1 MDLSGKKGVVIGIAN
16 EHSIAYG
23 CANAFR
29 AAGAELAISYL
40 NGRRSLRFALSPK
53 R

>member
-1 MDLSGKKGVVIGIAN
+1 MERANNPILAGNKALAVGIAN

-29 AAGAELAISYL
+29 SVGADLAIQHHGVIGFFS
-40 NGRRSLRFALSPK
+40 
-53 R
+53 